1 MRLSLN
7 TIGRLA
13 FVRSVSTSSAKSF
26 KGFDNK
32 FSTANIAN
40 NSERKRKSQENVVES
55 WVLLIISGDKSK
67 IPQGALMS
75 LRNLVKSAP
84 SNYMAN
90 PKALATAFLMNALM
104 VMPALLAAI
113 AAPL

>member
-1 MRLSLN
+1 
-7 TIGRLA
+7 
-13 FVRSVSTSSAKSF
+13 
-26 KGFDNK
+26 
-32 FSTANIAN
+32 
-40 NSERKRKSQENVVES
+40 
-55 WVLLIISGDKSK
+55 
-67 IPQGALMS
+67 MS